1 MKILKLI
8 LTFCIIL
15 GAIVGVFLIIDGGD
29 DDIFSSV
36 TQDDYAKYSQRFI
49 SEWEQKGDWDEQLFK
64 SHCDMINQLSARLGN
79 TEPLKDQET
88 RIVVELVNSKL
99 FAEWASPTC
108 KKATVNKYINAVNV
122 ITEEDPNA
130 KHNPLV
136 ADIWKVYAV
145 YKKAYDLAYGSV
157 SLEPTYDGSTW
168 NSFIEYQNGKI
179 ASRDAILRD
188 NTYATYLSNITDLK
202 KNLNNLSSKLDGAKA
217 VFYEKL
223 AKQIVKYYMEIPSS
237 TRTRQQLVALRQSRS
252 YYEDQ
257 YQSNSQIDICC
268 TLFNQDVKNNERG
281 R

>member
-29 DDIFSSV
+29 DEIFSSV
-36 TQDDYAKYSQRFI
+36 TQDDYEKYSQRFI
-49 SEWEQKGDWDEQLFK
+49 DDWEQRGDWDEQLFK
-64 SHCDMINQLSARLGN
+64 SHCDLINQLGTRLSN

-88 RIVVELVNSKL
+88 MIVVKLVNSKL
-99 FAEWASPTC
+99 FAEWASATC
-108 KKATVNKYINAVNV
+108 KNATVNKYINAVNV
-122 ITEEDPNA
+122 ITKEDPNA

-179 ASRDAILRD
+179 ASRDAVLRD
-188 NTYATYLSNITDLK
+188 NTYVTYLSNITDLK
-202 KNLNNLSSKLDGAKA
+202 KNLNNLSSKLAGAKA
-217 VFYEKL
+217 DFYEKL
-223 AKQIVKYYMEIPSS
+223 AKEIVKYYMAIPSS
-237 TRTRQQLVALRQSRS
+237 TRTRQQLEALRLSRS

-257 YQSNSQIDICC
+257 YQSNDMIDLCC
-268 TLFNQDVKNNERG
+268 TQFNQDVRNNE
-281 R
+281 

>member
-29 DDIFSSV
+29 DEIFSSV
-36 TQDDYAKYSQRFI
+36 TQDDYEKYSQRFI
-49 SEWEQKGDWDEQLFK
+49 DDWEQRGDWDEQLFK
-64 SHCDMINQLSARLGN
+64 SHCDLINQLGTRLSN

-88 RIVVELVNSKL
+88 MIVVKLVNSKL
-99 FAEWASPTC
+99 FAEWASATC
-108 KKATVNKYINAVNV
+108 KNATVNKYINAVNV
-122 ITEEDPNA
+122 ITKEDPNA

-179 ASRDAILRD
+179 ASRDAVLRD
-188 NTYATYLSNITDLK
+188 NTYVTYLSNITDLK

-223 AKQIVKYYMEIPSS
+223 AKEIVKYYMAIPSS
-237 TRTRQQLVALRQSRS
+237 TRTRQQLEALRLSRS

-257 YQSNSQIDICC
+257 YQSNDMIDLCC
-268 TLFNQDVKNNERG
+268 TQFNQDVRNNE
-281 R
+281 